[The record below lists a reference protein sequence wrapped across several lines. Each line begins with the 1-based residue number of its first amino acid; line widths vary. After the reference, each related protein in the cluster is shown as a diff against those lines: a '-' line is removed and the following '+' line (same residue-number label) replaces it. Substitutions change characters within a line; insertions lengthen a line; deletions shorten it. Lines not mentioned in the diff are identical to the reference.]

1 MLDEDETV
9 EEMVDGERKLETTMF
24 KKNRERL
31 HNLRRPR
38 ALVTATR
45 RESDRPSVGRC
56 STLRK
61 L

>member
-1 MLDEDETV
+1 M

-24 KKNRERL
+24 KKIRERL
-31 HNLRRPR
+31 HNLRRR
-38 ALVTATR
+38 QALVTATR